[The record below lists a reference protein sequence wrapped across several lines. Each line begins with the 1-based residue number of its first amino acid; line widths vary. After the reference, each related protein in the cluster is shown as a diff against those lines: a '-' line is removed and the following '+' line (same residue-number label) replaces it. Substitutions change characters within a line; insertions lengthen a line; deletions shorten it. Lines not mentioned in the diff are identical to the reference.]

1 MPAYLRNPQKAL
13 KIDSRG
19 LKMILQEILNI
30 LSLSS
35 YEVTVSI
42 VSNKKIQQLNRH
54 FRMKD
59 YPTDVLS
66 FPYLEADEILSP
78 VNTEKILGDIVISA
92 EKAGEQ
98 AAELGQSLKEELAFL
113 MIHGVLHLTGM
124 DHIKKSDEKIM
135 LAKQQ
140 EVRSAL
146 IKKGFF

>member
-1 MPAYLRNPQKAL
+1 MPAYLRNHQKAL
-13 KIDSRG
+13 KIDSKG

-42 VSNKKIQQLNRH
+42 VSNKKIQQLNRQ

-78 VNTEKILGDIVISA
+78 VNSEKILGDIVISA

-124 DHIKKSDEKIM
+124 DHIKKPDEKRMI
-135 LAKQQ
+135 AKQQ

-146 IKKGFF
+146 IKKGF

>member
-1 MPAYLRNPQKAL
+1 
-13 KIDSRG
+13 
-19 LKMILQEILNI
+19 MILQEILNI